1 MANRLLDD
9 PEIERVPRVVIFAG
23 KAASAYYAA
32 KQIIRLI
39 NDVAKVINN
48 DPRVHTQLKVVFIP
62 NYGVSLAQIIPAAD
76 SSEQISLA
84 GTEASGTS
92 NMKFALNGALT
103 IGCWTAPTLR
113 CASTW
118 GGEHLYLRQYRRTG
132 GGTAPQR
139 LQPASILRAG
149 SRAAP
154 ALTQIATGV
163 FSPDEPKRYSNL
175 FDSLVNPGITTSCWQ
190 ITAATWIRRT
200 RWTRYLNQDEWTRR
214 AVLNIANMGYFSSDR
229 TIQEY
234 ADEIWHIQP
243 VKL

>member
-1 MANRLLDD
+1 MLHVITLYNRLLDD

-62 NYGVSLAQIIPAAD
+62 NYGVSPRRSLSRRRICRNRSAGGHRSLRHQQHEVCAERRAD
-76 SSEQISLA
+76 HRYAGRRQRRDARARGEENIFIFGNTAEQVEELRR
-84 GTEASGTS
+84 
-92 NMKFALNGALT
+92 NGYN
-103 IGCWTAPTLR
+103 P
-113 CASTW
+113 
-118 GGEHLYLRQYRRTG
+118 HQYYEQDPELHR
-132 GGTAPQR
+132 
-139 LQPASILRAG
+139 
-149 SRAAP
+149 

-200 RWTRYLNQDEWTRR
+200 RWTRC
-214 AVLNIANMGYFSSDR
+214 ISIR
-229 TIQEY
+229 TSGRG
-234 ADEIWHIQP
+234 ARC
-243 VKL
+243 